1 MKIAICGPVSLQ
13 LLEDL
18 IRLNPGEELPDGY
31 QYPLAAYLARILHAR
46 GHDVALVT
54 SSVQTKETEIWRGE
68 RITIYHTPR
77 RRYFKFTLD
86 AYARERRSMLKSLED
101 FQPDI
106 VHAQWTYE
114 FAHLALD
121 SGFPVLV
128 TARDAPWTIFRHT
141 RTPYRLYRALYAHYV
156 IPKVKKLSAIS
167 NNVADRIRKEYRY
180 VEPIKLIP
188 NGLSRGLFASKIP
201 QQADTEAPSFISVT
215 GWDSRKNV
223 KTLLRAFAEVHR
235 EIPAS
240 KLILIGRGIGPNESG
255 AVWARRQNLASSV
268 EFRGSLSHAEILN
281 SLRYEGN
288 IFVHSTLEESFCM
301 TVLEAMAQGLPA
313 VVLPDSG
320 AVPWVVGDGA
330 AGMIA
335 SSQASKSLSQAMLA
349 LAKDLEL
356 REHLGKTGYDRALS
370 MFELETIADCYLKEY
385 HDTIQHYAAKI

>member
-13 LLEDL
+13 LLKDL
-18 IRLNPGEELPDGY
+18 IQLNSGEELPDGY
-31 QYPLAAYLARILHAR
+31 RYPLAAYLARILHAR
-46 GHDVALVT
+46 GHDLALVT
-54 SSVQTKETEIWRGE
+54 SSAQTTETEIWRGE
-68 RITIYHTPR
+68 RMSIYHTPR
-77 RRYFKFTLD
+77 RRHFKFTLD
-86 AYARERRSMLKSLED
+86 AYARERRSMLKALED

-114 FAHLALD
+114 FAHLAMD
-121 SGFPVLV
+121 SGFPALV
-128 TARDAPWTIFRHT
+128 TARDAPWTILRHT

-156 IPKVKKLSAIS
+156 IPKVKKMSAIS
-167 NNVADRIRKEYRY
+167 DYVADRICKEYRY
-180 VEPIKLIP
+180 SEPIKLIP
-188 NGLSRGLFASKIP
+188 NGLSQELFASKIP
-201 QQADTEAPSFISVT
+201 RQADAEAPSFISVT
-215 GWDSRKNV
+215 GWDPRKNV

-240 KLILIGRGIGPNESG
+240 KLILIGRGLGANEAG

-268 EFRGSLSHAEILN
+268 EFRGSLSHASMLCN
-281 SLRYEGN
+281 LRGN
-288 IFVHSTLEESFCM
+288 GDIFVHSTLEESFCM

-335 SSQASKSLSQAMLA
+335 NSQTPESLSQAMLA

-356 REHLGKTGYDRALS
+356 REQLGKAGYDRALT
-370 MFELETIADCYLKEY
+370 MFNLEAVADRYLEEY
-385 HDTIQHYAAKI
+385 QDTIQYYASKI